1 MNNIYESKYL
11 KYKKKY
17 LRLKH
22 NHHSQ
27 TSGSPFIVNLG
38 IHLQKWPLGSYIAKK
53 ATDYCDR
60 YKSQDDVIDRIN
72 KFAQDYDIKP
82 STIEQCNDIPDTKPL
97 ECWAKFKTPNDFFIR
112 KRINLPTIGSNL
124 NASIIVAPCDSYCI
138 HLLQSNTNIWI
149 KGKNFS
155 LDMLLFNKK
164 ISDFDKTSNYEL
176 LIFRLAPQHYHRF
189 HSPINGQILNISKYG
204 TKYYSVDPIIVNSS
218 IDVYTENVR
227 IIIKIKTDNNQ
238 IAWLVIIGAT
248 CIGSIELTHKQIV
261 KAFNKEDSISDKL
274 INESSTIDL
283 SSHNILI
290 QLNEELGYFQY
301 GGSTVVLVFT
311 KGVVKATELGLS
323 LQSNQELELKVGDEL
338 FK

>member
-22 NHHSQ
+22 NQHNQ
-27 TSGSPFIVNLG
+27 TSGGPFMVNLG
-38 IHLQKWPLGSYIAKK
+38 IHLQKLPFGSYFAQK
-53 ATDYCDR
+53 ATDYCNK
-60 YKSQDDVIDRIN
+60 YKSQDDVIERIN
-72 KFAQDYDIKP
+72 KFAQDYNIKP
-82 STIEQCNDIPDTKPL
+82 STIEQCQDIPDTKPL

-112 KRINLPTIGSNL
+112 KRINLPTINYNL
-124 NASIIVAPCDSYCI
+124 NTSLIVAPCDSYCI
-138 HLLQSNTNIWI
+138 YLLQSNANIWI

-155 LDMLLFNKK
+155 LDMLLFNKQNP
-164 ISDFDKTSNYEL
+164 DFDKTNYEL

-227 IIIKIKTDNNQ
+227 LVIKIKINNEQ

-248 CIGSIELTHKQIV
+248 CIGSIELTHKQITKV
-261 KAFNKEDSISDKL
+261 FNNKDSINDKL

-290 QLNEELGYFQY
+290 QPNEELGYFQY

-311 KGVVKATELGLS
+311 KGVVKATELGLN
-323 LQSNQELELKVGDEL
+323 LQSNQEIELKVGDEL